1 MSCWLEVLEVD
12 SYSLYAF
19 SMQRGLCSFR
29 LLLSRYWQLQ
39 LGIVIIILIKR
50 NCMVIFEGF
59 CKNVSYFLSLREGTS
74 IPFYLT
80 LDSDI
85 IRTLLPL
92 KHRKSSL
99 QFAYHKVLPWSSPV
113 VKLIPTTHRCPRGTR
128 RRYSVCIFIWCSW
141 AGQTECIWVLTK
153 VLLESIGTR

>member
-99 QFAYHKVLPWSSPV
+99 QFAYHKVLPLRSSNSSPQLIGALEV
-113 VKLIPTTHRCPRGTR
+113 PEEGTVSAYSFDVPGPAKL
-128 RRYSVCIFIWCSW
+128 SAS
-141 AGQTECIWVLTK
+141 EC
-153 VLLESIGTR
+153 